1 MLNTSINFGGFYE
14 SYHSYNIDT
23 IIERFIEYDN
33 ESNNTEKSESDY
45 DINYKAMHNEY
56 IKAYV
61 LVFSDYIKEKH
72 DINITFSNPTLWSP
86 SEYNFKTDVIDCQI
100 SDYDYKQLK
109 MVFTNEYEFHNYLK
123 ERTKSYEGYQ
133 SYYTYESAL
142 NDNEILSQF
151 ILDYILELSN
161 KEYPFYMDNHEIYEL
176 EVILEKE
183 PELV

>member
-23 IIERFIEYDN
+23 IIEGFIEYEN
-33 ESNNTEKSESDY
+33 EYHNTEKSENDY

-61 LVFSDYIKEKH
+61 SVFSDYIKEKH
-72 DINITFSNPTLWSP
+72 DINITFFNPTLWSP

-109 MVFTNEYEFHNYLK
+109 MVFLNEYEFHNYC
-123 ERTKSYEGYQ
+123 
-133 SYYTYESAL
+133 
-142 NDNEILSQF
+142 LS
-151 ILDYILELSN
+151 
-161 KEYPFYMDNHEIYEL
+161 
-176 EVILEKE
+176 
-183 PELV
+183 

>member
-23 IIERFIEYDN
+23 IIESFIEYDN
-33 ESNNTEKSESDY
+33 KSNNTEKSESDY
-45 DINYKAMHNEY
+45 DINYKAMFNEY

-61 LVFSDYIKEKH
+61 SVFSDYIKEKH
-72 DINITFSNPTLWSP
+72 DINITFFNPTLWSP

-109 MVFTNEYEFHNYLK
+109 IVFLNEYEFHNYLK
-123 ERTKSYEGYQ
+123 ERTKSYDGYQ

-161 KEYPFYMDNHEIYEL
+161 KEYPFYMDNHKIYEL
-176 EVILEKE
+176 DIILENE